1 MKNESRS
8 GEKSSFH
15 MQFRPWGNAQR
26 GDSYEVTFTLKK
38 KKKSVFRTFVLGE
51 AEGALFIAHLY
62 TLLLQDTV
70 QA

>member
-1 MKNESRS
+1 MRADQEKRAASTCSSGLREMLREGIAMK
-8 GEKSSFH
+8 
-15 MQFRPWGNAQR
+15 
-26 GDSYEVTFTLKK
+26 YVYLK

-62 TLLLQDTV
+62 TLLPQDTV